1 MERLNRVLASRI
13 HKQAVTC
20 IASCCCYVYCLP
32 ANTFHLQLMMSQEA
46 SQIDRHSPIRM
57 QWLRCFDCRVAVAAA
72 TAVAVAAVLWRYNLF
87 RILVI
92 IEIVR
97 LGFRMKLGQA
107 IS

>member
-1 MERLNRVLASRI
+1 
-13 HKQAVTC
+13 
-20 IASCCCYVYCLP
+20 
-32 ANTFHLQLMMSQEA
+32 MMSQEA

-72 TAVAVAAVLWRYNLF
+72 AVAVAAVSWRYNLF
-87 RILVI
+87 RISVI